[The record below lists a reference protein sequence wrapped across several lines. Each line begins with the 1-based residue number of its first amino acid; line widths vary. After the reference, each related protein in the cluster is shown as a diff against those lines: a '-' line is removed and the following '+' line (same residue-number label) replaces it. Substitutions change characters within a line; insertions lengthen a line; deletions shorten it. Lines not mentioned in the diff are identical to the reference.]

1 MPSDLEGAEQEV
13 VEEADQPQKRL
24 LRHGLIDDEGEE
36 DGVNSQQRNQCERR
50 LGQPEENEQ
59 ERERNTFNESM
70 SSACMKKK
78 RRRCLP
84 ELVVGV
90 SHLMGLQLGHQNLYY
105 TNEYNEINLFQKERK
120 RERGYNLWD

>member
-1 MPSDLEGAEQEV
+1 MTVGGGPLPSDLEGAEQEV

-36 DGVNSQQRNQCERR
+36 DGVNSQQRNQRERR

-59 ERERNTFNESM
+59 EREKHTFNESM

-78 RRRCLP
+78 TA
-84 ELVVGV
+84 VF
-90 SHLMGLQLGHQNLYY
+90 
-105 TNEYNEINLFQKERK
+105 T
-120 RERGYNLWD
+120 